1 MMGKVESN
9 HFLQIPPQPV
19 ICKLSPASRVEDR
32 NGSLNVFLITS
43 KAGTAAQ
50 SGCLSNC
57 FETVGRSKRNGK
69 IGNGHK
75 FEF

>member
-43 KAGTAAQ
+43 KGGTAAQ
-50 SGCLSNC
+50 SGGLSANQTASKLWEDQS
-57 FETVGRSKRNGK
+57 ETGK
-69 IGNGHK
+69 
-75 FEF
+75 

>member
-43 KAGTAAQ
+43 KGGTAAQ
-50 SGCLSNC
+50 SGGLSANQTASKLWEAQS
-57 FETVGRSKRNGK
+57 ETGK
-69 IGNGHK
+69 
-75 FEF
+75 